1 MAALSH
7 SSVVSTTPY
16 VWSLVLSLGTLLI
29 SIILIYIARFQAKL
43 EIKDLAALRT
53 MFDRY
58 PAWGKRASWAQQN
71 SFESFTIH
79 APAALLAV
87 IASFNGQTLPV
98 ITLYAAFGT
107 PIVSSGLYQRL
118 CVQRATRQISVLDAW
133 PGLQWN
139 SVLHRI
145 QCADVMGPG
154 NPA

>member
-1 MAALSH
+1 MTALSH

-98 ITLYAAFGT
+98 ITLYAALAHPLFRVAYISAYVFNV
-107 PIVSSGLYQRL
+107 PLARSVFWMLCLVCSGILYFTGFNAL
-118 CVQRATRQISVLDAW
+118 
-133 PGLQWN
+133 
-139 SVLHRI
+139 
-145 QCADVMGPG
+145 M
-154 NPA
+154 

>member
-1 MAALSH
+1 MTALSH

-98 ITLYAAFGT
+98 ITLYAALAHPLFRVAHISAHVFNVPLARSVFWIHGL
-107 PIVSSGLYQRL
+107 VCSGILYFTGFSAL
-118 CVQRATRQISVLDAW
+118 
-133 PGLQWN
+133 
-139 SVLHRI
+139 
-145 QCADVMGPG
+145 M
-154 NPA
+154 

>member
-98 ITLYAAFGT
+98 ITLYAALAHPLFRVAYISAYVFNVTLARSVFWMLGL
-107 PIVSSGLYQRL
+107 VCSGILYFTGFSAL
-118 CVQRATRQISVLDAW
+118 
-133 PGLQWN
+133 
-139 SVLHRI
+139 
-145 QCADVMGPG
+145 M
-154 NPA
+154 

>member
-1 MAALSH
+1 MTALSH

-79 APAALLAV
+79 APATLLAV

-98 ITLYAAFGT
+98 ITLYAALAHPLFRVAYISAYVFNVPLARSVFWMLGL
-107 PIVSSGLYQRL
+107 VCSGILYFTGFSAL
-118 CVQRATRQISVLDAW
+118 
-133 PGLQWN
+133 
-139 SVLHRI
+139 
-145 QCADVMGPG
+145 M
-154 NPA
+154 

>member
-1 MAALSH
+1 MTALSH

-87 IASFNGQTLPV
+87 IASFNGQTLPA
-98 ITLYAAFGT
+98 ITLYAALAYPLFRVTYISAYVFNMPLARSVFWMLGLLC
-107 PIVSSGLYQRL
+107 SGILYFTGFSAL
-118 CVQRATRQISVLDAW
+118 
-133 PGLQWN
+133 
-139 SVLHRI
+139 
-145 QCADVMGPG
+145 M
-154 NPA
+154 

>member
-1 MAALSH
+1 MTALSH
-7 SSVVSTTPY
+7 SSIVSTTPY

-87 IASFNGQTLPV
+87 IASFNGQTLPA
-98 ITLYAAFGT
+98 ITVYAALAHPLFRVAYISAYVFNV
-107 PIVSSGLYQRL
+107 PFARSVSWMLGLLCSGILYFAGFSAL
-118 CVQRATRQISVLDAW
+118 
-133 PGLQWN
+133 
-139 SVLHRI
+139 
-145 QCADVMGPG
+145 M
-154 NPA
+154 

>member
-1 MAALSH
+1 MTALSH

-58 PAWGKRASWAQQN
+58 PTWGKRASWAQQN

-98 ITLYAAFGT
+98 ITLYAALAHPLFRVAYISAYVFNVPLARSVFWMLGL
-107 PIVSSGLYQRL
+107 VFSGILYFTGFSAL
-118 CVQRATRQISVLDAW
+118 
-133 PGLQWN
+133 
-139 SVLHRI
+139 
-145 QCADVMGPG
+145 M
-154 NPA
+154 

>member
-98 ITLYAAFGT
+98 ITLYAALAHPLFRVAYISAYMFNVPLARSVFWMLGLLC
-107 PIVSSGLYQRL
+107 SGILYFTGFSAL
-118 CVQRATRQISVLDAW
+118 
-133 PGLQWN
+133 
-139 SVLHRI
+139 
-145 QCADVMGPG
+145 M
-154 NPA
+154 

>member
-1 MAALSH
+1 MTALSH

-43 EIKDLAALRT
+43 EIKYLAALRT

-98 ITLYAAFGT
+98 ITLYAALAHPLFRVAYISAYVFNVPLARSVFWMLGL
-107 PIVSSGLYQRL
+107 VFSGILYFTGFSAL
-118 CVQRATRQISVLDAW
+118 
-133 PGLQWN
+133 
-139 SVLHRI
+139 
-145 QCADVMGPG
+145 M
-154 NPA
+154 

>member
-58 PAWGKRASWAQQN
+58 PAWGKRASWAQQ
-71 SFESFTIH
+71 TK
-79 APAALLAV
+79 
-87 IASFNGQTLPV
+87 
-98 ITLYAAFGT
+98 
-107 PIVSSGLYQRL
+107 
-118 CVQRATRQISVLDAW
+118 
-133 PGLQWN
+133 
-139 SVLHRI
+139 
-145 QCADVMGPG
+145 
-154 NPA
+154 

>member
-1 MAALSH
+1 MTALSH

-98 ITLYAAFGT
+98 ITLYAALAHPLFRVAYISAYMFNVPLARSVFWMLGL
-107 PIVSSGLYQRL
+107 VCSGILYFTGFSAL
-118 CVQRATRQISVLDAW
+118 
-133 PGLQWN
+133 
-139 SVLHRI
+139 
-145 QCADVMGPG
+145 M
-154 NPA
+154 

>member
-1 MAALSH
+1 MTALSH

-98 ITLYAAFGT
+98 ITLYAALAHPLFRVAYISAYVFNVTLARSVFWMLGL
-107 PIVSSGLYQRL
+107 VCSGILYFTGFSAL
-118 CVQRATRQISVLDAW
+118 
-133 PGLQWN
+133 
-139 SVLHRI
+139 
-145 QCADVMGPG
+145 M
-154 NPA
+154 

>member
-98 ITLYAAFGT
+98 ITLYAALAHPLFRVAYISAYVFNV
-107 PIVSSGLYQRL
+107 PFARSVSWMLGLLCSGILYFTGFSAL
-118 CVQRATRQISVLDAW
+118 
-133 PGLQWN
+133 
-139 SVLHRI
+139 
-145 QCADVMGPG
+145 M
-154 NPA
+154 

>member
-1 MAALSH
+1 MTALSH

-29 SIILIYIARFQAKL
+29 SIILIYLARFQAKL

-98 ITLYAAFGT
+98 ITLYAALAHPLFRVAYISAYVFNVPLARSVFWMLGL
-107 PIVSSGLYQRL
+107 VCSGILYFTGFSAL
-118 CVQRATRQISVLDAW
+118 
-133 PGLQWN
+133 
-139 SVLHRI
+139 
-145 QCADVMGPG
+145 M
-154 NPA
+154 

>member
-1 MAALSH
+1 MTALSH
-7 SSVVSTTPY
+7 PSIVSTTPY

-87 IASFNGQTLPV
+87 IASFNGQTLPA
-98 ITLYAAFGT
+98 ITLYAALAHPLFRVAYISAYLFNV
-107 PIVSSGLYQRL
+107 PFARSVSWMLGLLCSGILYFAGFSAL
-118 CVQRATRQISVLDAW
+118 
-133 PGLQWN
+133 
-139 SVLHRI
+139 
-145 QCADVMGPG
+145 M
-154 NPA
+154 

>member
-1 MAALSH
+1 MTALSH

-98 ITLYAAFGT
+98 ITLYAALAHPLFRVAYTSAYVFNVPLARSVFWMLGL
-107 PIVSSGLYQRL
+107 VCSGILYFTGFSAL
-118 CVQRATRQISVLDAW
+118 
-133 PGLQWN
+133 
-139 SVLHRI
+139 
-145 QCADVMGPG
+145 M
-154 NPA
+154 

>member
-1 MAALSH
+1 MTALSH
-7 SSVVSTTPY
+7 SSIVSTTPY
-16 VWSLVLSLGTLLI
+16 IWSLVLSLGTLLI

-87 IASFNGQTLPV
+87 IASFNGQTLPA
-98 ITLYAAFGT
+98 ITLYAALAHPLFRVAYISAYVFNV
-107 PIVSSGLYQRL
+107 PFARSVSWMLGLLCSGILYFAGFSAL
-118 CVQRATRQISVLDAW
+118 
-133 PGLQWN
+133 
-139 SVLHRI
+139 
-145 QCADVMGPG
+145 M
-154 NPA
+154 

>member
-98 ITLYAAFGT
+98 ITLYAALAHPLFRVAYISAYVFNVPLARSVFWMLGLLC
-107 PIVSSGLYQRL
+107 SGILYFTGFSAL
-118 CVQRATRQISVLDAW
+118 
-133 PGLQWN
+133 
-139 SVLHRI
+139 
-145 QCADVMGPG
+145 M
-154 NPA
+154 

>member
-7 SSVVSTTPY
+7 SSVVCTTPY
-16 VWSLVLSLGTLLI
+16 VWSLVISLGTLLI

-98 ITLYAAFGT
+98 ITLYAALAHPLFRVAYISAYVFNVPLARSVFWMLGLLC
-107 PIVSSGLYQRL
+107 SGILYFTGFSAL
-118 CVQRATRQISVLDAW
+118 
-133 PGLQWN
+133 
-139 SVLHRI
+139 
-145 QCADVMGPG
+145 M
-154 NPA
+154 

>member
-98 ITLYAAFGT
+98 ITLYAALAHPLFRVAYISAYVFNVTLARSVFWMLGLLC
-107 PIVSSGLYQRL
+107 SGILYFTGFSAL
-118 CVQRATRQISVLDAW
+118 
-133 PGLQWN
+133 
-139 SVLHRI
+139 
-145 QCADVMGPG
+145 M
-154 NPA
+154 

>member
-1 MAALSH
+1 MTALSH
-7 SSVVSTTPY
+7 SSIVSTTPY
-16 VWSLVLSLGTLLI
+16 ILSLVLSLGTLLI

-87 IASFNGQTLPV
+87 IASFNGQTLPA
-98 ITLYAAFGT
+98 ITLYAALAHPLFRVAYISAYVFNV
-107 PIVSSGLYQRL
+107 PFARSVSWMLGLLCSGILYFAGFSAL
-118 CVQRATRQISVLDAW
+118 
-133 PGLQWN
+133 
-139 SVLHRI
+139 
-145 QCADVMGPG
+145 M
-154 NPA
+154 

>member
-1 MAALSH
+1 MTALSH

-43 EIKDLAALRT
+43 DIKDLAALRT

-98 ITLYAAFGT
+98 ITLYAALAHPLFRVAYISAYVFNVPLARSVFWMLGM
-107 PIVSSGLYQRL
+107 VCSGILYFTGFSAL
-118 CVQRATRQISVLDAW
+118 
-133 PGLQWN
+133 
-139 SVLHRI
+139 
-145 QCADVMGPG
+145 M
-154 NPA
+154 

>member
-87 IASFNGQTLPV
+87 IASFNGQTLPA
-98 ITLYAAFGT
+98 ITLYAALAHPLFRVAYISAYMFNVPLARSVFWMLGLLC
-107 PIVSSGLYQRL
+107 SGILYFTGFSAL
-118 CVQRATRQISVLDAW
+118 
-133 PGLQWN
+133 
-139 SVLHRI
+139 
-145 QCADVMGPG
+145 M
-154 NPA
+154 

>member
-7 SSVVSTTPY
+7 SSVVSITPY
-16 VWSLVLSLGTLLI
+16 VWSLVLSLSTLLI

-98 ITLYAAFGT
+98 ITLYAALAHPLFRVAYISAYVFNVPLARSVFWMLGL
-107 PIVSSGLYQRL
+107 VCSGILYFTGFSAL
-118 CVQRATRQISVLDAW
+118 
-133 PGLQWN
+133 
-139 SVLHRI
+139 
-145 QCADVMGPG
+145 M
-154 NPA
+154 

>member
-1 MAALSH
+1 MNALSH
-7 SSVVSTTPY
+7 SSIVSTTPY

-43 EIKDLAALRT
+43 EIKDLAALHT

-87 IASFNGQTLPV
+87 IASFNGQTLPA
-98 ITLYAAFGT
+98 ITVYA
-107 PIVSSGLYQRL
+107 
-118 CVQRATRQISVLDAW
+118 DA
-133 PGLQWN
+133 
-139 SVLHRI
+139 
-145 QCADVMGPG
+145 
-154 NPA
+154 

>member
-1 MAALSH
+1 MTALSH

-98 ITLYAAFGT
+98 ITLYAALAHPLFRVAYISAYMFNVPLARSVFWMLGLLC
-107 PIVSSGLYQRL
+107 SGILYFTGFSAL
-118 CVQRATRQISVLDAW
+118 
-133 PGLQWN
+133 
-139 SVLHRI
+139 
-145 QCADVMGPG
+145 M
-154 NPA
+154 

>member
-1 MAALSH
+1 MTALSH

-16 VWSLVLSLGTLLI
+16 VWSLVISLGTLLI

-98 ITLYAAFGT
+98 ITLYAALAHPLFRVAYISAYVFNVPLARSVFWMLGL
-107 PIVSSGLYQRL
+107 VCSGILYFTGFSAL
-118 CVQRATRQISVLDAW
+118 
-133 PGLQWN
+133 
-139 SVLHRI
+139 
-145 QCADVMGPG
+145 M
-154 NPA
+154 

>member
-98 ITLYAAFGT
+98 ITLYAALAHPLFRVAYISAYVFNVPLARSVFWMLGL
-107 PIVSSGLYQRL
+107 VCSGILYFTGFSAL
-118 CVQRATRQISVLDAW
+118 
-133 PGLQWN
+133 
-139 SVLHRI
+139 
-145 QCADVMGPG
+145 M
-154 NPA
+154 